1 MQERGR
7 SVLFILPPVVLV
19 LILGGWWI
27 TLGVI
32 ALTVLAGIEVF
43 RLLKPAGYPTM
54 PWLGL
59 AIAIAIVIDAAVP
72 TILEGSGTILAAIG
86 ILLAAAGAFT
96 RTDPRDGLNAW
107 IGTVFGALYVG
118 LLSFI
123 VRLGT
128 AAPALPA
135 GAVLSFVGSERLWIL
150 ILILSVWAY
159 DTGAYLFG
167 KTFGQRFGEMTG
179 HEKFLSHISPS
190 KTYAGLLGGLIAS
203 SLVVLVG
210 LWAAGQPV
218 LYGLLLGP
226 LVGLAAQC
234 GDLAEIDAQAG
245 GRREGLEQPDP
256 RPRGCPRSGQFV
268 PDGGPRHDPVR
279 DHVPALSRP

>member
-43 RLLKPAGYPTM
+43 RLLKPAGYPAM

-59 AIAIAIVIDAAVP
+59 AIAVAIVVDAAVP
-72 TILEGSGTILAAIG
+72 TVLAGSGTILAAIG

-118 LLSFI
+118 LLAFI

-128 AAPALPA
+128 AGPALPA
-135 GAVLSFVGSERLWIL
+135 SAPLAVVGSERLWIM
-150 ILILSVWAY
+150 ILILAVWAY
-159 DTGAYLFG
+159 DTGAYLAG
-167 KTFGQRFGEMTG
+167 KTFGVRFGELIG
-179 HEKFLSHISPS
+179 HEKFLTHISPS
-190 KTYAGLLGGLIAS
+190 KTYAGLLGG
-203 SLVVLVG
+203 VVATTVVALVG
-210 LWAAGQPV
+210 LWCAGQPV

-234 GDLAEIDAQAG
+234 GDLAESMLKRAAG
-245 GRREGLEQPDP
+245 TKDSSNLIPGHGGALDRVDSFLMAAPVMTL
-256 RPRGCPRSGQFV
+256 FV
-268 PDGGPRHDPVR
+268 LTFLR
-279 DHVPALSRP
+279 

>member
-7 SVLFILPPVVLV
+7 SVLFILPPVVIVLV
-19 LILGGWWI
+19 LGGWWI

-32 ALTVLAGIEVF
+32 ALTILAGIEVF
-43 RLLKPAGYPTM
+43 RLLKPAGYPAL

-59 AIAIAIVIDAAVP
+59 AIAVAIVIDAAVP
-72 TILEGSGTILAAIG
+72 TVLEGSGTVLAAIG

-96 RTDPRDGLNAW
+96 RTDPHDGLNAW
-107 IGTVFGALYVG
+107 VGTVFGALYVG

-135 GAVLSFVGSERLWIL
+135 GAPLAAIGSQRLWIL
-150 ILILSVWAY
+150 VLILSVWAY

-167 KTFGQRFGEMTG
+167 KTFGRRFGELTG

-190 KTYAGLLGGLIAS
+190 KTYAGLIGGLVAS
-203 SLVVLVG
+203 SLVILVG

-226 LVGLAAQC
+226 IVGLAAQA
-234 GDLAEIDAQAG
+234 GDLAESMLKRAAG
-245 GRREGLEQPDP
+245 AKDSSNLIPGHGGALDRVDSFLMAAPVMTL
-256 RPRGCPRSGQFV
+256 FV
-268 PDGGPRHDPVR
+268 LTFLR
-279 DHVPALSRP
+279 

>member
-234 GDLAEIDAQAG
+234 GDLAESMLKRAAG
-245 GRREGLEQPDP
+245 AKDSSNLIPGHGGALDRVDLFLMAAPVMTL
-256 RPRGCPRSGQFV
+256 FV
-268 PDGGPRHDPVR
+268 ITFLR
-279 DHVPALSRP
+279 

>member
-72 TILEGSGTILAAIG
+72 TILAGSGTILAAIG

-135 GAVLSFVGSERLWIL
+135 GAALSFVGSERLWIL

-190 KTYAGLLGGLIAS
+190 KTYAGLIGGLIAS

-210 LWAAGQPV
+210 LWATGQPV

-234 GDLAEIDAQAG
+234 GDLAESMLKRAAG
-245 GRREGLEQPDP
+245 AKDSSNLIPGHGGALDRVDSFLMAAPVMTL
-256 RPRGCPRSGQFV
+256 FV
-268 PDGGPRHDPVR
+268 ITFLR
-279 DHVPALSRP
+279 

>member
-1 MQERGR
+1 MAGA
-7 SVLFILPPVVLV
+7 SLFFLPPLVLV

-107 IGTVFGALYVG
+107 VGTVFGALYVG
-118 LLSFI
+118 LLSFV

-135 GAVLSFVGSERLWIL
+135 GAALSFVGSERPWIL

-167 KTFGQRFGEMTG
+167 RTFGAALRGADRAREVPRA
-179 HEKFLSHISPS
+179 ISRPRRRMPACS
-190 KTYAGLLGGLIAS
+190 AGWSRPAS
-203 SLVVLVG
+203 SSSSG
-210 LWAAGQPV
+210 CGPPGSRSSTAS
-218 LYGLLLGP
+218 LLGP

-234 GDLAEIDAQAG
+234 GDLAESMLKRAAG
-245 GRREGLEQPDP
+245 AKDSSDLIPGHGGALDRVDSFLMAAPVMTL
-256 RPRGCPRSGQFV
+256 FV
-268 PDGGPRHDPVR
+268 LTFLR
-279 DHVPALSRP
+279 